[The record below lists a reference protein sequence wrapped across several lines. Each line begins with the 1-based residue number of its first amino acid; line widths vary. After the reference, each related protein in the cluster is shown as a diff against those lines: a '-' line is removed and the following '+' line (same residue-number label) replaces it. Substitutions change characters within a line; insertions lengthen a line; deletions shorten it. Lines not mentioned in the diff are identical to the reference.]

1 MNQNVFIKNNVLE
14 LILFLFLSVGGE
26 FGDEMDTYRSEG
38 VFYPSIVCA
47 LAAFCCWFSSKFF

>member
-26 FGDEMDTYRSEG
+26 FGDEMDTY
-38 VFYPSIVCA
+38 
-47 LAAFCCWFSSKFF
+47 